1 MGNLVNFG
9 WICRQ
14 WGSAVFPWQNS
25 NRRFHHTNEITIK
38 IIPYICL
45 LVFTSRHMK
54 NACLKINSIIA
65 HDLRDSLSS
74 ISGISD
80 ILINN
85 WDAFSKEEKLEILE
99 EIKETSD
106 STMRLLSDLLDWGKQ
121 VAEISE
127 MEKKIFNAECVVNSM
142 IEIYQAKS
150 KRKNL
155 EIANLVPSAC
165 SVFGDENMFAAIV
178 RNLLANSIKSCTNAG
193 KIIVNAEHTGSLI
206 RFSVTD
212 NGIGMTKSQI
222 DRLFPDNENIANQ
235 SVPEAYNNGFGLIL
249 CRDFVKINGGTL
261 WAESEEG
268 IGTSVFFTF
277 PEAIIS

>member
-1 MGNLVNFG
+1 
-9 WICRQ
+9 
-14 WGSAVFPWQNS
+14 
-25 NRRFHHTNEITIK
+25 
-38 IIPYICL
+38 
-45 LVFTSRHMK
+45 MK

-85 WDAFSKEEKLEILE
+85 WDAFSKEEKFEILE

-127 MEKKIFNAECVVNSM
+127 VEKKIFHAESVVNTI
-142 IEIYQAKS
+142 IEISHPKS

-155 EIANLVPSAC
+155 EITNLVPSAC
-165 SVFGDENMFAAIV
+165 WVYGDENMFAAIV
-178 RNLLANSIKSCTNAG
+178 RNLLDNSIKSCMHAG
-193 KIIVNAEHTGSLI
+193 KIGVKAELTGSLI
-206 RFSVTD
+206 RFCVTD

-222 DRLFPDNENIANQ
+222 DRLFPDDEKKANH

-268 IGTSVFFTF
+268 FGTSVFFTF
-277 PEAIIS
+277 PEAVIS